1 MRHHRV
7 HELLAD
13 APSAVLVHH
22 EHVAEP
28 GERRAIRDHARKAD
42 LPTTAVGVAIERA
55 EADRTIERALHHLAG
70 DARGPV
76 RLVVK
81 EPPDQI
87 AIDVSW
93 VARYDALI
101 HVARV

>member
-1 MRHHRV
+1 MSP
-7 HELLAD
+7 LGNA
-13 APSAVLVHH
+13 ASAVLLQH

-28 GERRAIRDHARKAD
+28 CERRAIGDHAGKAD
-42 LPTTAVGVAIERA
+42 LLAALVRVAIERA